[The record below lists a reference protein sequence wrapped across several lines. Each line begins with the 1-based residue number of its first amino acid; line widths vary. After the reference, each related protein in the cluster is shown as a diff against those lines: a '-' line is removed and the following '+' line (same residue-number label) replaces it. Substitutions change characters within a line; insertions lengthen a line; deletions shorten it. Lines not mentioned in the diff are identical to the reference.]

1 MNMEL
6 EYPADVIEA
15 RVRSGRNISET
26 ERWLSIAAGTA
37 MALYGISRGR
47 GRGWILA
54 ALGGMLVQRGA
65 SGHCHTYDFLGIST
79 AGTGTDTRQALGGS
93 RGVNVE
99 ERVIINRPAGEIY
112 RFWRN
117 LENLPRFMSH
127 LESVECITD
136 TLSRWRAEGP
146 GHTTVEWNAEI
157 INEIE
162 NSLIAWRSLEGSEVV
177 SAGSVHFEPSGAGR
191 TRVRVRLQ
199 YSPPGGKAGAALA
212 RLVGKDAA
220 TEIRE
225 DLKRF
230 KQMIESEA
238 KRV

>member
-6 EYPADVIEA
+6 EYPADVVDA
-15 RVRSGRNISET
+15 RVPPGRNISET
-26 ERWLSIAAGTA
+26 ERWVSIAAGTA

-54 ALGGMLVQRGA
+54 AFGGWLVQRGA
-65 SGHCHTYDFLGIST
+65 SGHCHTYEFLGIST
-79 AGTGTDTRQALGGS
+79 AGTSTDTRQALGGS
-93 RGVNVE
+93 RGVHVE
-99 ERVIINRPAGEIY
+99 ERVVINRPAGEIY

-127 LESVECITD
+127 LESVERITD

-162 NSLIAWRSLEGSEVV
+162 NSLIAWRSLEGADVV
-177 SAGSVHFEPSGAGR
+177 SAGSVHFEPYGGGR